1 MISQRYSLII
11 KFRRMDDLRKELEY
25 LNKNLEQLR
34 DFIIPPVDPSVFDR
48 FRAFRV
54 FLRNNGFGLHGIT
67 EPDPVRLRELK
78 GIDSIIVRLKEN
90 TEQFLEDLPCNNVL
104 VYGPR
109 GTGKSSA
116 VKAVLN
122 EYSKRGLRM
131 IEMPK
136 DTLFHILEVSDMVR
150 DRPERFIIFCD
161 DLSFEEDDKSY
172 RQIKTIL
179 EGGLEVRPKN
189 MLLYATSNRRHLMP
203 EKAGD
208 NLPVYSDGELH
219 PAETLEEKLSLSDRF
234 GLRLGVHNFDMD
246 TYLAIVSNYV
256 KLRDIA
262 VTHEELNREALQW
275 SLSHGS
281 YSGRTARQFVDDL
294 EGHLRRKEKGKK

>member
-1 MISQRYSLII
+1 
-11 KFRRMDDLRKELEY
+11 MDDLQKEIEF
-25 LNKNLEQLR
+25 LNKNLERLR
-34 DFIIPPVDPSVFDR
+34 EFIIPSFDPSVFDG
-48 FRAFRV
+48 FKAFRIYS
-54 FLRNNGFGLHGIT
+54 RNNGFGMQGIA
-67 EPDPVRLRELK
+67 EPDPVRFLELK
-78 GIDSIIVRLKEN
+78 GIDSVILRLKEN
-90 TEQFLEDLPCNNVL
+90 TEQFLEGLPCNNVL

-122 EYSKRGLRM
+122 EYSGRGIRM

-136 DTLFHILEVSDMVR
+136 DTLVHILEVSEKIR
-150 DRPERFIIFCD
+150 ERTERFIIFSD
-161 DLSFEEDDKSY
+161 DLSFEEDEKSY
-172 RQIKTIL
+172 RQIKAIL
-179 EGGLEVRPKN
+179 EGGLEVRPGN
-189 MLLYATSNRRHLMP
+189 VLIYATSNRRHLMP

-246 TYLAIVSNYV
+246 IYLDIVANYV
-256 KLRDIA
+256 TLREIA
-262 VTHEELNREALQW
+262 FNPEELKRRALQW

-294 EGHLRRKEKGKK
+294 EGHLRRKTREMK